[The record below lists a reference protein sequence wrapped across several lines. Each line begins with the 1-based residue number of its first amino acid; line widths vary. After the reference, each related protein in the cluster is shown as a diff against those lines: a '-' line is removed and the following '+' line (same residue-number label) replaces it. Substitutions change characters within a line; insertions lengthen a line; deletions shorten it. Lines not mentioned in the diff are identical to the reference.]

1 MILDGFDLVVI
12 GAGLSGLVAAAKAAE
27 AGEKVLLV
35 AKGAGAVELSSGCID
50 LWGYCLDRPDRV
62 CRRPLEEI
70 AALAAADPGH
80 PYAKA
85 RDVLEES
92 LVFFRRVTTAAGCPY
107 LENRGENWLLPTALG
122 TVRPTYLAPASMAAA
137 SLEGAKGILVVGFR
151 ELKDFYPEMLVE
163 NLPGSFALSPGC
175 RLRAAVIGA
184 GGGELTTVALA
195 RRLERPEVLAG
206 VIGQIKPHLLPGWIV
221 LFPPVLGERR
231 NAAVVRDLAE
241 GLGCPVYEVA
251 GIPPSLPGRRLRNA
265 LLDHLKKL
273 KGKVIIG
280 PTVTGA
286 EVSGGRCLEVTASGA
301 AGTLRIKGRAFV
313 LATGSFLGGGLKAE
327 PGGRIVEPVFDLPV
341 TAAGGEWAEEDFFS
355 PGGHPFSR
363 FGITVNER
371 LQPLDGRGRVV
382 IENLL
387 VVGANLAGGNYPVE
401 KCGGGVA
408 VATGYKAGRLAAEG
422 VVR

>member
-12 GAGLSGLVAAAKAAE
+12 GAGLSGLVAAAGAAE
-27 AGEKVLLV
+27 AGKKVLLV

-50 LWGYCLDRPDRV
+50 LWGYCLDRPERV

-70 AALAAADPGH
+70 AALVAADPGH

-92 LVFFRRVTTAAGCPY
+92 LAFFRRVTAAAGCPY

-137 SLEGAKGILVVGFR
+137 SLEGAKGILVAGFR
-151 ELKDFYPEMLVE
+151 ELKDFCPEMLVA
-163 NLPGSFALSPGC
+163 NLPGSLALSPGC
-175 RLRAAVIGA
+175 RLSAVVIAA
-184 GGGELTTVALA
+184 GGGELAPNALA
-195 RRLERPEVLAG
+195 RYLERPEVLAG
-206 VIGQIKPHLLPGWIV
+206 VIGRIKPHLSPGWVV

-231 NAAVVRDLAE
+231 NAAVVRNLAE

-265 LLDHLKKL
+265 LLDYFQKL
-273 KGKVIIG
+273 QGKVIIG
-280 PTVTGA
+280 PAVTRA
-286 EVSGGRCLEVTASGA
+286 KVSGGRCLEVTASGA
-301 AGTLRIKGRAFV
+301 AGTLRIRGRAFV
-313 LATGSFLGGGLKAE
+313 LATGSFLGGGLRAE
-327 PGGRIVEPVFDLPV
+327 PGGRITEPVFDLPV
-341 TAAGGEWAEEDFFS
+341 TAAGGDWAEEDFFS

-371 LQPLDGRGRVV
+371 LQPLDDRGQVV

-387 VVGANLAGGNYPVE
+387 VVGANLAGGNHPVE

-408 VATGYKAGRLAAEG
+408 VATGYKAGRLSAKG
-422 VVR
+422 VGR